1 MVTLMTPDVNVI
13 LLDLGD
19 TRNREMV
26 TENEDGSYTI
36 FINARLS
43 HNLQLKEYD
52 HAMIHI
58 NDQHF
63 EQHDVQTIEHC
74 AHQAKEQ
81 GIEPIPADKY
91 RERVE
96 QELKRIRARRQKR
109 KQEMTDYSQYVSMM
123 ERSGVDFFAVAEN
136 QFLYGSDL

>member
-52 HAMIHI
+52 HAMKHI
-58 NDQHF
+58 NDKHF
-63 EQHDVQTIEHC
+63 EQYDVQAIEHC
-74 AHQAKEQ
+74 AHQAKAQ
-81 GIEPIPADKY
+81 DIKPVPAEKY
-91 RERVE
+91 RERI
-96 QELKRIRARRQKR
+96 ELEIRRIRARRKQR
-109 KQEMTDYSQYVSMM
+109 KQEMDDYSQYVSMM
-123 ERSGVDFFAVAEN
+123 ERSGVDFFEVAEN
-136 QFLYGSDL
+136 QFLYGE